1 MRGRVSDIEVYWRE
15 SGRGEAVLFIHG
27 FPLNSAQWEDQ
38 VYQLPERW
46 RWLAP
51 DLRGFGN
58 SEAGSGDG
66 PLGMDLF
73 ADDIIAFLD
82 TLGIERAVICGL
94 SMGGYIA
101 FALWR
106 WHPKRIRGLILCN
119 TRAGADTEEGRTA
132 RRALIEEV
140 ERGGTGAVVDEFL
153 PRLLSAKSRET
164 RPDLVDQVRGMIE
177 STPRRTIVQAL
188 EGMKERPD
196 STDLLPTI
204 DVPTLLIAG
213 SEDQITPVADLEFL
227 AQTIPDA
234 RLQVIEGA
242 GHLPNMEEPETFNR
256 ILVHFIEALGSH

>member
-1 MRGRVSDIEVYWRE
+1 M
-15 SGRGEAVLFIHG
+15 AL
-27 FPLNSAQWEDQ
+27 L
-38 VYQLPERW
+38 
-46 RWLAP
+46 
-51 DLRGFGN
+51 
-58 SEAGSGDG
+58 
-66 PLGMDLF
+66 

-82 TLGIERAVICGL
+82 TLGIDRAVICGL

-164 RPDLVDQVRGMIE
+164 RPDLVVQVRVVID
-177 STPRRTIVQAL
+177 STPRRTIALYL
-188 EGMKERPD
+188 EGMIERPD
-196 STDLLPTI
+196 STGLLPTI

-213 SEDQITPVADLEFL
+213 SED
-227 AQTIPDA
+227 
-234 RLQVIEGA
+234 
-242 GHLPNMEEPETFNR
+242 
-256 ILVHFIEALGSH
+256 